1 MDDAVAL
8 LVAAPAVALAL
19 WAVALVGNLADS
31 LARTA
36 VAAESAAHAAAHAS
50 GADPA
55 EAARRIALGATVN
68 ACATTRTVV
77 EHVDMVVGTA
87 AVTVACE
94 VPGPVAQRVCIIGYA
109 QTNPATS
116 GNLPAACPP

>member
-36 VAAESAAHAAAHAS
+36 VAAEAAAHAAARAYGS
-50 GADPA
+50 DPA
-55 EAARRIALGATVN
+55 ETAHSIALGATVN

-77 EHVDMVVGTA
+77 EHVDTAVGTA
-87 AVTVACE
+87 AVTVACD
-94 VPGPVAQRVCIIGYA
+94 VPDPVAPRVCFLGYA
-109 QTNPATS
+109 QANPATS
-116 GNLPAACPP
+116 GHLPAPCPP